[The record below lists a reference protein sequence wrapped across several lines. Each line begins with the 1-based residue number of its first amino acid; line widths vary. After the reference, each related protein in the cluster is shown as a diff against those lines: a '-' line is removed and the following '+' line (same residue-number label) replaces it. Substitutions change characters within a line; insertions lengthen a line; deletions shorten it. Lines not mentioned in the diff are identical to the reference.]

1 MGVYAMSGN
10 SNSGRPGIPAALQ
23 LIHGNAGKKSLG
35 ALMEEIKNPP
45 VPVAA
50 PPMPDWLSDNAVAEW
65 ERIIGILLTL
75 GLVSKLDMMAL
86 ATYCE
91 AAADWQ
97 RFRRKIAE
105 HNANNDDKGDVQTFA
120 TGAKQIS
127 VWRQLAN
134 DAEKRATAAGAQFGL
149 SPMARRNLK
158 TTQAPQGE
166 LFPNEPREAAS
177 QYFT

>member
-1 MGVYAMSGN
+1 MSGN
-10 SNSGRPGIPAALQ
+10 GNSGRPAKPASVHVLR
-23 LIHGNAGKKSLG
+23 GNPSKKAFG
-35 ALMEEIKNPP
+35 ELMHDLANPA

-50 PPMPDWLSDNAVAEW
+50 PPMPDWLSDGAVAEW
-65 ERIIGILLTL
+65 ERVLPDLITL

-91 AAADWQ
+91 GVADWQ
-97 RFRRKIAE
+97 RFRRRIAE
-105 HNANNDDKGDVQTFA
+105 LNAKQDGSQDMGDVQTFA

-134 DAEKRATAAGAQFGL
+134 DAEKRANAAGAAFGF

-158 TTQAPQGE
+158 VNPTPQGE
-166 LFPNEPREAAS
+166 LFPHEQRAAADR
-177 QYFT
+177 YFT